1 MRYDPKKIFLFLASC
16 FFALASFSQVKQRIM
31 IIPFEPKMYMS
42 QIDHKLNAE
51 TKLTQKQIKETFRK
65 GMNEELGYSL
75 KKNFDVIDLLKDT
88 TKYKKDLFTIYN
100 SLAYSFDKVPDQ
112 ANYKAPDS
120 EKEKK
125 NQNIKNGQLL
135 VETDPNARFM
145 NAKIKSAAL
154 VPGLYAKYKTN
165 IFLFV
170 NQLDIQSTAVI
181 TNETGTAT
189 ERVLVLHY
197 TVYTVDAKEL
207 NSGTCTVKFPGDVNT
222 PSKII
227 SSYGGKIAA
236 EISRRINIAL
246 VKAKEAENLKGG
258 KK

>member
-1 MRYDPKKIFLFLASC
+1 MHFISKKIFLLLSSC
-16 FFALASFSQVKQRIM
+16 IFAFVSFSQVKQRIM

-42 QIDHKLNAE
+42 QIDHKLNSE
-51 TKLTQKQIKETFRK
+51 TKLTQKQIRETFRK
-65 GMNEELGYSL
+65 GMNEELSYAL
-75 KKNFDVIDLLKDT
+75 KKNFDVIDLQKDT
-88 TKYKKDLFTIYN
+88 TKYKKDLFAIYN
-100 SLAYSFDKVPDQ
+100 SLTYSFDKVPDQ
-112 ANYKAPDS
+112 ANYKAPES

-145 NAKIKSAAL
+145 NAKIKSAGL

-170 NQLDIQSTAVI
+170 NQLDIQSTSVI

-189 ERVLVLHY
+189 ERILMLHY

-207 NSGTCTVKFPGDVNT
+207 NSGTCTIKFPGDVNT

-227 SSYGGKIAA
+227 SSYGSKIAA
-236 EISRRINIAL
+236 EINRRINAAL
-246 VKAKEAENLKGG
+246 LKAKEAENKTG